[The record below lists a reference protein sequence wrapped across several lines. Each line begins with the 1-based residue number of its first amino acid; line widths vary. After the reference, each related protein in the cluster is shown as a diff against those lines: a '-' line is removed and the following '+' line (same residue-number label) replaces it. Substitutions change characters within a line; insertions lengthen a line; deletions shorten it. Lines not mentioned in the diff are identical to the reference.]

1 MLALLSLLVSLQ
13 DAQPQRLGTSVVTEM
28 RSRGLTDLGA
38 YAFLSELTG
47 QIGSRL
53 SGSPGAEKAVVWTEA
68 KMKEIGLDHVQRI
81 PCMVPQWVRGS
92 VEKASMKP
100 GGKLAICALGGS
112 VGTKKGGLEAEVI
125 EVHSLEEAEQL
136 GDKAK
141 GKIVFY
147 NRGFDPTLPSTF
159 EAYGGA
165 VNQRFGGAVAAAKS
179 GAVGVLVRSM
189 TLATDDEP
197 HTGGMGYEDGVP
209 QIPAA
214 ALGIQSANRLSE
226 QLKKGTVKVRLELS
240 CENRPDVLS
249 ASVAGD
255 LTGSE
260 KPSEIIVI
268 GGHLDS
274 WDLGKGAH
282 DDGAGVCQALE
293 AVRLMKV
300 LGLRPKRTIRV
311 IAFMNEENGLRG
323 ALAYG
328 EVAKNNKLEKHYAAI
343 ESDAGGFMPREF
355 GTNLQKF
362 QKAIRWQP
370 VLQSFGIERF
380 TDGGGDADIGP
391 LEPLGTM
398 LFGLVPDNQRYF
410 DYHHSRNDTL
420 DKVNPRELEFGAL
433 AMGALAWLISEEGLE
448 VPNTVSK

>member
-1 MLALLSLLVSLQ
+1 
-13 DAQPQRLGTSVVTEM
+13 M

-38 YAFLSELTG
+38 HLLLTELTTKV
-47 QIGSRL
+47 GSRL
-53 SGSPGAEKAVVWTEA
+53 SGSVGAEKAVAWTEA
-68 KMKEIGLDHVQRI
+68 KMREMGLDHVHQI
-81 PCMVPQWVRGS
+81 PCMVPKWVRGS
-92 VEKASMKP
+92 VERANMKP
-100 GGKLAICALGGS
+100 GGKLSICALGGS
-112 VGTKKGGLEAEVI
+112 VATARGGVEAEVI

-136 GDKAK
+136 GEKGR

-165 VNQRFGGAVAAAKS
+165 VNQRFGGASAAAKS
-179 GAVGVLVRSM
+179 GAVAVLVRSM
-189 TLATDDEP
+189 TLAPDDEP
-197 HTGGMGYEDGVP
+197 HTGAMGYEEGLP
-209 QIPAA
+209 KIPAA

-226 QLKKGTVKVRLELS
+226 QLKKGPVKVRVELN
-240 CENRPDVLS
+240 CETFPDVPS
-249 ASVAGD
+249 ASVAGEI
-255 LTGSE
+255 TGSE
-260 KPSEIIVI
+260 KPHEIIVM

-274 WDLGKGAH
+274 WDLGQGAH

-293 AVRLMKV
+293 AIRLMKV
-300 LGLRPKRTIRV
+300 LNLKPKRTIRV
-311 IAFMNEENGLRG
+311 VAFMNEENGLRG
-323 ALAYG
+323 GTSYG
-328 EVAKNNKLEKHYAAI
+328 EAAKNHQFEKHYAAI

-380 TDGGGDADIGP
+380 SDGGGDADISP
-391 LEPLGTM
+391 LEPLGTQ

-410 DYHHSRNDTL
+410 DYHHSRKDTI

-448 VPNTVSK
+448 VSDSVKKLD